1 MSSVS
6 TEGPSGLG
14 SPLQSQF
21 IKPSHN
27 PIQLAAI
34 SNYKLAQLTF
44 APPDLNSLRKTAIIK
59 NVLEDVYTNTPEEWL
74 QQMTRWQFFTAESLE
89 EMTQEGLEE
98 IFQQYSQTIEAF
110 RPIKSFP
117 PPFDDIEDELDDDE
131 EGGDDLWVAEDDAA
145 TPVPKTNSLDSS
157 SSLFSQPNTN
167 LSNESVEI
175 RPPSLFSDKPLPAS
189 PMNEITAAT
198 TASRQPQQGGGVRRN
213 SGFNGNMN
221 RLSWTSDTGIT
232 SNVVSQN
239 LANEI
244 MNLFDMDFSVDIKL
258 NTAPKL
264 PELPFRPRRKS
275 QQQQRQS
282 QDMLSTLIPAFDK
295 IALENSQLHKRST
308 PVVIR
313 SVPQRSS
320 SLKHR
325 EQMMEEDLKSRVAA
339 YKSPIQ
345 ESLDK
350 VKPKKKSRLRLS
362 SLMIKKHKEP
372 KEKDHHPSPES
383 SPKKNSINNHTAASN
398 QQQKTRKTSTST
410 IESTSSSSW
419 SYVSDVE
426 SAKTPT
432 RSHKPL
438 PEAPLADGNTES
450 KSSLKNK
457 KKKKK
462 GNKIHKQVSSKS
474 INHSDNTLETEDNMN
489 PSSDMSTT
497 EYSHTSDESI
507 ESLGIATNNLM
518 KRMASFNWRIKSRG
532 KVVEV

>member
-1 MSSVS
+1 
-6 TEGPSGLG
+6 
-14 SPLQSQF
+14 
-21 IKPSHN
+21 
-27 PIQLAAI
+27 
-34 SNYKLAQLTF
+34 
-44 APPDLNSLRKTAIIK
+44 
-59 NVLEDVYTNTPEEWL
+59 
-74 QQMTRWQFFTAESLE
+74 
-89 EMTQEGLEE
+89 MTQEGLEE

-117 PPFDDIEDELDDDE
+117 PPFDDIEDELDDDDE
-131 EGGDDLWVAEDDAA
+131 EGDDLWVAEDDAPA
-145 TPVPKTNSLDSS
+145 PVPKTNSIGSN

-167 LSNESVEI
+167 LSNESMEI
-175 RPPSLFSDKPLPAS
+175 RPPSFFSDKPLPAN

-198 TASRQPQQGGGVRRN
+198 AASKQPQQGSGVRRN

-264 PELPFRPRRKS
+264 PELPFRPRRRS
-275 QQQQRQS
+275 QQQHRQS

-295 IALENSQLHKRST
+295 IALENSQASKNAT
-308 PVVIR
+308 PIVIR

-325 EQMMEEDLKSRVAA
+325 EQLLEEENSLKSRVAA
-339 YKSPIQ
+339 YKSPMQ
-345 ESLDK
+345 GSLDK

-372 KEKDHHPSPES
+372 KEKDHQHSPES
-383 SPKKNSINNHTAASN
+383 SPKKNCTNAPGSASN

-426 SAKTPT
+426 SST
-432 RSHKPL
+432 RSQKPL
-438 PEAPLADGNTES
+438 PEAPLAN
-450 KSSLKNK
+450 
-457 KKKKK
+457 
-462 GNKIHKQVSSKS
+462 
-474 INHSDNTLETEDNMN
+474 
-489 PSSDMSTT
+489 
-497 EYSHTSDESI
+497 
-507 ESLGIATNNLM
+507 
-518 KRMASFNWRIKSRG
+518 G
-532 KVVEV
+532 K